1 MKPENQPKAR
11 KVSTM
16 RTILI
21 GLLTTLFAC
30 AVEAQPINFGQDQC
44 HFCKMTIVDKQFAAQ
59 CVTKKGKQFKYDA
72 TECMVNEL
80 QKTGSESDMQILLVS
95 NYRGGPMLAAA
106 SATYLICPKI
116 KSPMGAFL
124 SAFATQEEGF
134 KANKEHGG
142 EVYTW
147 QKLKEKLS
155 TNHP

>member
-1 MKPENQPKAR
+1 MKAENQPQAR

-16 RTILI
+16 KTVLI
-21 GLLTTLFAC
+21 GLLTTLVAC

-80 QKTGSESDMQILLVS
+80 QKTGMESDMQIMLVS
-95 NYRGGPMLAAA
+95 NYSGGRMLAAA
-106 SATYLICPKI
+106 NATYLICPKI

-134 KANKEHGG
+134 KARKEHGG

-147 QKLKEKLS
+147 KTLNEKLS
-155 TNHP
+155 TKHL